1 MKNKL
6 KKPSVKSVAPETF
19 AQTMLHLPVRALIQA
34 LTHVLS
40 CAICAPFV
48 LLRQAALL
56 AIVLAIVLATSSTVW
71 AKKVEYRKSQDVNF
85 DAVDV
90 DGTVRNPDGAYLAQK
105 RGIDFMPLYKVRKN
119 FDDSIKESVEYV
131 K

>member
-1 MKNKL
+1 MKNES
-6 KKPSVKSVAPETF
+6 KKSSI
-19 AQTMLHLPVRALIQA
+19 VRALIQSRA
-34 LTHVLS
+34 
-40 CAICAPFV
+40 
-48 LLRQAALL
+48 Q
-56 AIVLAIVLATSSTVW
+56 AIVGTIALPIVLTIVLATSSTVW